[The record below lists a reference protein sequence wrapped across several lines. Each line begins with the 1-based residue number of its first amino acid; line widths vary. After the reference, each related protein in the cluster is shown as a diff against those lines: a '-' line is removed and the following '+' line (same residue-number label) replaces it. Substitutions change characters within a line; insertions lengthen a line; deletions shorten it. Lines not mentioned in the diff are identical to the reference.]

1 MKNICKYCGLEY
13 EAKTMRSM
21 YCSKRCC
28 RSVDRDNKRIKYVGK
43 REQSCVICGVNLP
56 KYKTRYCS
64 RECLIKSGQIRA
76 GKVQTTQKIT
86 RSCVVCGKEF
96 ETWKGRK
103 ITCSAECSR
112 KKKNIDRQYKGIVVD
127 SDITLKKLAERDHNQ
142 CQICGLFVDWNDY
155 SIKNENM
162 ICGNLYPSIDH
173 VTPIS
178 KGGLHSW
185 SNVQL
190 AHRICNSRKCNKIAI

>member
-1 MKNICKYCGLEY
+1 MKKCLYCGKEFSHRI
-13 EAKTMRSM
+13 ASAV
-21 YCSKRCC
+21 YCSDFCADEAWKAKQRAL
-28 RSVDRDNKRIKYVGK
+28 YVGK
-43 REQSCVICGVNLP
+43 REKCCVICGKELP

-64 RECLIKSGQIRA
+64 CECRIRGGHIKTGV
-76 GKVQTTQKIT
+76 VQTAQKIT

-155 SIKNENM
+155 SFKNENI

-190 AHRICNSRKCNKIAI
+190 AHRRCNSKKCNKIAI